1 VLYDNLNLKEEKGK
15 MRLKDGVLNFSDA
28 AMNTLGGSIGLN
40 GSYDPRVLTATKYDF
55 SLNLAELSVA
65 EAFRS
70 FNTVKAFAPIAQH
83 LTDKFNSNLSFSGNL
98 GQDMMPILSS
108 LDGNGLLK
116 VAQAALKDSK
126 ILEGITSL

>member
-1 VLYDNLNLKEEKGK
+1 AAVDSSSAPLTVIELPKNIDFNMSVAANEVLYDNLNLKEVKGK

-28 AMNTLGGSIGLN
+28 SMNTLGGSIGLN
-40 GSYDPRVLTATKYDF
+40 GSYDPRDLTAPKFDF

-83 LTDKFNSNLSFSGNL
+83 LT
-98 GQDMMPILSS
+98 
-108 LDGNGLLK
+108 
-116 VAQAALKDSK
+116 
-126 ILEGITSL
+126 